1 MLNGTNV
8 KVRYEIKDKI
18 VEKSMKL
25 NANENLEN
33 NLKQV
38 ENKNNFC
45 EFHLLRNKTKI
56 LLDKNIKTKDL
67 NLKEGDLIL
76 VSFKNKVNESQN
88 TKHTHNDSSANINE
102 DISSSTDST
111 SVRHSSSKK
120 TKFILLLIL
129 IGLVFISVCFGI
141 LYYIFHKR
149 DAKNESKNDK
159 MIDENNKDKK
169 ADIISTEIINPQIE
183 PNFQKEDLVV
193 KKM

>member
-33 NLKQV
+33 NLKQI
-38 ENKNNFC
+38 ENKKNFC

-56 LLDKNIKTKDL
+56 LLDKNIKTKEL

-88 TKHTHNDSSANINE
+88 TKHTHNDSSANING

-120 TKFILLLIL
+120 TKYFVINSNWSCIYCSMFWD
-129 IGLVFISVCFGI
+129 II
-141 LYYIFHKR
+141 LY
-149 DAKNESKNDK
+149 
-159 MIDENNKDKK
+159 
-169 ADIISTEIINPQIE
+169 IS
-183 PNFQKEDLVV
+183 
-193 KKM
+193 

>member
-33 NLKQV
+33 NLKQI
-38 ENKNNFC
+38 ENKKNFC

-56 LLDKNIKTKDL
+56 LLDKNIKTKEL

-88 TKHTHNDSSANINE
+88 TKHTTHNDSSANING

-120 TKFILLLIL
+120 TKYFVINSNWSCIYCSMFWD
-129 IGLVFISVCFGI
+129 II
-141 LYYIFHKR
+141 LY
-149 DAKNESKNDK
+149 
-159 MIDENNKDKK
+159 
-169 ADIISTEIINPQIE
+169 IS
-183 PNFQKEDLVV
+183 
-193 KKM
+193 